1 MCLRYHMDRVARDHA
16 PTNLFRQAPTIH
28 FQPEETGDGL
38 KVLKSREKKVITLD
52 IGPFRARETVMC
64 DASGRV
70 YYSNQLRALT
80 PFRCTYGY
88 DVLVYVGRALF
99 IQHHSEQQIVKDL
112 GEKNVSISLRQVGY
126 LGGKFIAYLAMA
138 HHQSRERL
146 KKAMI
151 SRGGYILHLD
161 GTCEGDSPHLFAG
174 MDGLAGIVLGSI
186 KLPSE
191 KSDLII
197 PFLRRIKRE
206 YGEPIALVHD
216 MGKGILAAVD
226 AVFKGIPDFICHF
239 HFLRDIGK
247 DLFETE
253 YAMIRNQLRKHKIRP
268 LLGKKLKELRKTA
281 EKNPEAVCMLA
292 RGIDGG
298 RIDSSVME
306 KMPDLAA
313 CAMVHWTLDT
323 SVLDGYG
330 FPFDCPHLIL
340 YQRLK
345 SLRDMVNAG
354 RIKTKALLRLLKPLN
369 QVVEDPTLKKAA
381 RKVEKKVQT
390 FKKLRESLAIAIPQ
404 GRQGLND
411 DGGEKEMKTI
421 EEKVKGFRLEFI
433 TEKDYDG
440 MIRQIDKYWEKLFA
454 DPVTVNTPEGQIV
467 IQPQR
472 TNNTMER
479 FFRDLKRGS
488 RKRSG
493 TISLNKAL
501 KFLLADTPL
510 VKNLDNAEYVEIL
523 LDGCSTL
530 EERFSR
536 IDSNVVVERLRAERK
551 GKQQITMEMRKIIRH
566 PDLPERLTQ
575 FLTESNVDANRR
587 LRP

>member
-1 MCLRYHMDRVARDHA
+1 
-16 PTNLFRQAPTIH
+16 
-28 FQPEETGDGL
+28 
-38 KVLKSREKKVITLD
+38 
-52 IGPFRARETVMC
+52 
-64 DASGRV
+64 
-70 YYSNQLRALT
+70 
-80 PFRCTYGY
+80 
-88 DVLVYVGRALF
+88 
-99 IQHHSEQQIVKDL
+99 
-112 GEKNVSISLRQVGY
+112 
-126 LGGKFIAYLAMA
+126 
-138 HHQSRERL
+138 
-146 KKAMI
+146 
-151 SRGGYILHLD
+151 
-161 GTCEGDSPHLFAG
+161 
-174 MDGLAGIVLGSI
+174 
-186 KLPSE
+186 
-191 KSDLII
+191 
-197 PFLRRIKRE
+197 
-206 YGEPIALVHD
+206 
-216 MGKGILAAVD
+216 
-226 AVFKGIPDFICHF
+226 
-239 HFLRDIGK
+239 
-247 DLFETE
+247 
-253 YAMIRNQLRKHKIRP
+253 
-268 LLGKKLKELRKTA
+268 
-281 EKNPEAVCMLA
+281 
-292 RGIDGG
+292 
-298 RIDSSVME
+298 
-306 KMPDLAA
+306 
-313 CAMVHWTLDT
+313 
-323 SVLDGYG
+323 
-330 FPFDCPHLIL
+330 
-340 YQRLK
+340 
-345 SLRDMVNAG
+345 
-354 RIKTKALLRLLKPLN
+354 LKPLN

-381 RKVEKKVQT
+381 RKMEKKVQT